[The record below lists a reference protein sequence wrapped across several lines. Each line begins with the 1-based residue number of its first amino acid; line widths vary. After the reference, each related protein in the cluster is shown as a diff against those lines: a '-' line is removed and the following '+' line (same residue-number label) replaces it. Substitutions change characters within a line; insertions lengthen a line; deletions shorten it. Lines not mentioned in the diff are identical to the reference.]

1 MMRPRAWLGGA
12 IAPVL
17 LALYAL
23 AGLPG
28 PQVLAAD
35 ASVLDRYLQGLQS
48 LRTGFR
54 QTVSDAN
61 GSTVEAGA
69 GELIVQRPGKFRWV
83 YAPNASTSTDPHSSG
98 QLLVADGRNLW
109 FYDRELAQVTVKPV
123 ASVLSPTPVMLLS
136 GSVADLH
143 AQFEVS
149 AGKPHDG
156 LDWVLIQPHSA
167 EADFSRAEL
176 GFAGEQLAR
185 MVINDR
191 LGQTVRLD
199 FEHSQ
204 RNAQIDAANFSFV
217 PPAGVDV
224 IGTPQP

>member
-1 MMRPRAWLGGA
+1 MRQRVRSSGA
-12 IAPVL
+12 IVLVL
-17 LALYAL
+17 LALPMISARS
-23 AGLPG
+23 AGTEPG
-28 PQVLAAD
+28 AT
-35 ASVLDRYLQGLQS
+35 VLDRYLQGLQT
-48 LRTGFR
+48 LRTDFR
-54 QTVSDAN
+54 QTVSDSH
-61 GSTVEAGA
+61 GTTVEAGA
-69 GELIVQRPGKFRWV
+69 GELMVQRPGRFRWD
-83 YAPNASTSTDPHSSG
+83 YQPNASTSTNPQGSG

-136 GSVADLH
+136 GTVADLH
-143 AQFEVS
+143 AQFELS

-156 LDWVLIQPHSA
+156 LDWVLIQPRSA
-167 EADFSRAEL
+167 EADFSHAEL
-176 GFAGEQLAR
+176 GFAGGQLAR
-185 MVINDR
+185 MIVNDR

-204 RNAQIDAANFSFV
+204 RNAPIDAANFGFT

>member
-1 MMRPRAWLGGA
+1 MRPRTA
-12 IAPVL
+12 
-17 LALYAL
+17 LALALFGLPAL
-23 AGLPG
+23 AAWSAGNG
-28 PQVLAAD
+28 AGAT
-35 ASVLDRYLQGLQS
+35 VLDRYLQGMQS
-48 LRTGFR
+48 LRTDFR
-54 QTVSDAN
+54 QTVRDAA
-61 GSTVEAGA
+61 GTSVEAGE
-69 GELIVQRPGKFRWV
+69 GQLIVQRPGRFRWD
-83 YAPNASTSTDPHSSG
+83 YQPNASTSTDPRLSG
-98 QLLVADGRNLW
+98 QLLIADGRNLW

-143 AQFEVS
+143 AQFDVS
-149 AGKPHDG
+149 AGKRHDA
-156 LDWVLIQPHSA
+156 LDWVEISPRSA
-167 EADFSRAEL
+167 EADFSHAEL

-185 MVINDR
+185 MLINDR

-217 PPAGVDV
+217 PPVGVDV